1 MRYKMKNIL
10 YILFLISI
18 IAFQSFSQTELKA
31 NMGIDFISSP
41 SLTDYLNQTY
51 ANGQLNTFNSAIIF
65 SVEADRFIK
74 ESYQVGFELSYLL
87 NSFNYNQD
95 FNTYNLSYDIIMP
108 AVLNYYV
115 VQGKGYE
122 FKFGGGLGVPFVF
135 ASEKT
140 IGIDYST
147 KYKSIGLGLILRVDG
162 NTILSDNIYV
172 NVGGDL
178 KYELNGKPKNGNMY
192 LVNRVTG
199 ENVNFNFFSAG
210 IHIGLTYRF

>member
-1 MRYKMKNIL
+1 MKHFFFTL
-10 YILFLISI
+10 SLLFIISNT
-18 IAFQSFSQTELKA
+18 SFSQTEVRA
-31 NMGIDFISSP
+31 SMGIDFISSP

-65 SVEADRFIK
+65 SLEADRFLK
-74 ESYQVGFELSYLL
+74 ENYQIGFELSYLL

-95 FNTYNLSYDIIMP
+95 INTYNLSYDIIMP
-108 AVLNYYV
+108 AILNYYV
-115 VQGKGYE
+115 IQGQGYE
-122 FKFGGGLGVPFVF
+122 FKFGGGIGVPFVV
-135 ASEKT
+135 ADEKT

-147 KYKSIGLGLILRVDG
+147 KYKSVGLGLILRVDG
-162 NTILSDNIYV
+162 NTILSNNIYV
-172 NVGGDL
+172 NIGGDL

-192 LVNRVTG
+192 MVNRVTG